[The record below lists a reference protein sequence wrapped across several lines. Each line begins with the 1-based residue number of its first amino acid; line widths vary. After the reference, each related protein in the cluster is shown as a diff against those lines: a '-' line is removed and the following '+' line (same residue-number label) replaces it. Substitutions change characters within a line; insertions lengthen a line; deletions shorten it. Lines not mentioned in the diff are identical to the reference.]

1 MKFTVVVTIIDINE
15 QTFSLLDNISSQSID
30 DFEVILCIPNIF
42 IEKNIDKLKN
52 YVKNLRNIT
61 FIELEDDNINYGR
74 NQAILNSNSE
84 YIIFI
89 NSNEN
94 IKKLNFLELMYNKMK
109 KNNLEILTYDF
120 TYIEKYEKDTS
131 EIDDIKQ
138 KEINNSRKRLL
149 EEKVYKGSEFYNKL
163 IKKELFFDYLVTY
176 SYKTDFLKDN
186 NLIFDERLGN
196 NTLLFITKSLILC
209 ENLEYIAQ
217 HLMQEHRYNCIL
229 TNYNFLKYN
238 WVGYIFNVVDELLK
252 IISKYECID
261 IKICI
266 INQIITLLS
275 SVLDRVKENKQYD
288 YIDKIFEYLKN
299 IKLLLDEEE
308 DHTEIEI
315 KIDMIIDVFQT
326 YERYK
331 SDNVK
336 HRGKNIYND
345 IYIIQEVINNINNS
359 DDYINNIK
367 ILDNV
372 FKNNHYLK
380 FKSTDILNGYLEN
393 INDITLNI
401 EEFKINLKNLQKD
414 IESIAEEKFIYYGY
428 FEDKF
433 DEVLKSI

>member
-1 MKFTVVVTIIDINE
+1 MKFTVVVTIININE
-15 QTFSLLDNISSQSID
+15 QTFSLLDSISSQSID

-42 IEKNIDKLKN
+42 IEKNVDKLRSCI
-52 YVKNLRNIT
+52 KNLKNIT
-61 FIELEDDNINYGR
+61 FLELQDDNVNFGR

-94 IKKLNFLELMYNKMK
+94 VKKLNFLELVYSKMK

-163 IKKELFFDYLVTY
+163 IKKELFFDYLFTY

-238 WVGYIFNVVDELLK
+238 WVGYIFNTIDELLK
-252 IISKYECID
+252 IISKYERID
-261 IKICI
+261 IKISI
-266 INQIITLLS
+266 INQIVTLLL
-275 SVLDRVKENKQYD
+275 SVLDRIKENKQYN
-288 YIDKIFEYLKN
+288 YIDKVFEYLKD
-299 IKLLLDEEE
+299 IKLLLTEE
-308 DHTEIEI
+308 DYTEIEI
-315 KIDMIIDVFQT
+315 KIDMIIDAFQT

-331 SDNVK
+331 SDNIK

-345 IYIIQEVINNINNS
+345 IYMIQEVINNINNS
-359 DDYINNIK
+359 DDYMNNIK
-367 ILDNV
+367 ILHDIL
-372 FKNNHYLK
+372 KNSHYLK
-380 FKSTDILNGYLEN
+380 FKSVDILNRNLKN
-393 INDITLNI
+393 INDMTSNI
-401 EEFKINLKNLQKD
+401 EEFKINLRNLQKD